1 MPEKSEV
8 GSQQA
13 EGRRR
18 AAPASAWARGER
30 SEKRPDRGARFLVV
44 AASVIVVIA
53 GLRQAS
59 QLLLP
64 FLIAV
69 FLAVISLPVMV
80 WLQRKKVPTPLAV
93 LGTVAA
99 AAGVVSVLGVVVGR
113 SVNEFAEVAPQ
124 YQARFQELANGI
136 LAWAEDAGLPTA
148 EWNPLDFINPGA
160 VIDLLNRTLGA
171 LAGLLSNAF
180 LVLLAVI
187 FILFEAA
194 GFRAK
199 LRVAF
204 GDRSDDN
211 LQRFGQMTLQIQN
224 YLAIKTA
231 VSLATGFL
239 AGFWVWALGLDFPL
253 LWGLVAFIFNY
264 IPSLGS
270 IFAAVGPVL
279 LAVVQFGPGRAIV
292 VAVGYVA
299 INVGFGNVVEPM
311 LLGRRLGLSTLVVFM
326 SLVFWGWVWG
336 PMGMLLSVP
345 LTMML
350 KIALENTEDL
360 RWVAVMLDKNPASA
374 TATAADAETTGSA
387 SPAATAAPP
396 DARREPQAPTRT
408 PAA

>member
-1 MPEKSEV
+1 MP
-8 GSQQA
+8 SQ
-13 EGRRR
+13 
-18 AAPASAWARGER
+18 
-30 SEKRPDRGARFLVV
+30 EKRPDRGARFLVV
-44 AASVIVVIA
+44 AASLIVVIA
-53 GLRQAS
+53 GLQAAS

-64 FLIAV
+64 FLTAV

-93 LGTVAA
+93 LTTVAA
-99 AAGVVSVLGVVVGR
+99 AAGVVSVLGVVVGQ
-113 SVNEFAEVAPQ
+113 SVNEFAQVAPQ
-124 YQARFQELANGI
+124 YQARIQELANGV
-136 LAWAEDAGLPTA
+136 LAWVEEIGLPTS
-148 EWNPLDFINPGA
+148 EWSPLDYVNPEA
-160 VIDLLNRTLGA
+160 VVDLLVELLGGTLGA

-204 GDRSDDN
+204 GDRGDN
-211 LQRFGQMTLQIQN
+211 LERFGQMTLQIQN

-231 VSLATGFL
+231 VSLATGLL
-239 AGFWVWALGLDFPL
+239 AGLWVWGLGLDFPL
-253 LWGLVAFIFNY
+253 LWGLVAFVFNY
-264 IPSLGS
+264 IPNLGS
-270 IFAAVGPVL
+270 IFAAIGPVL
-279 LAVVQFGPGRAIV
+279 LSVVQFGPGRAIA
-292 VAVGYVA
+292 VAAGYVV
-299 INVGFGNVVEPM
+299 INVVFGNVIEPM
-311 LLGRRLGLSTLVVFM
+311 LLGRRLGLSTLVVFL

-360 RWVAVMLDKNPASA
+360 RWVAVMLDKNPSSAAAGSSRAS
-374 TATAADAETTGSA
+374 
-387 SPAATAAPP
+387 SPAVPAAPS
-396 DARREPQAPTRT
+396 DAPREPQAPTRN

>member
-1 MPEKSEV
+1 MEK
-8 GSQQA
+8 
-13 EGRRR
+13 
-18 AAPASAWARGER
+18 P
-30 SEKRPDRGARFLVV
+30 PDRGARFFVV

-59 QLLLP
+59 QLILP
-64 FLIAV
+64 FLTAV
-69 FLAVISLPVMV
+69 FLAVISLPVLV
-80 WLQRKKVPTPLAV
+80 WLQRRKVPTPLAV
-93 LGTVAA
+93 FCTVAA

-113 SVNEFAEVAPQ
+113 SVNEFAQVARQ
-124 YQARFQELANGI
+124 YSARFQELANGI
-136 LAWAEDAGLPTA
+136 MAWADRVGLPTS
-148 EWNPLDFINPGA
+148 EWSPLDYVNPEA
-160 VIDLLNRTLGA
+160 VVDLLGGTLGA

-204 GDRSDDN
+204 GDGGGH
-211 LQRFGQMTLQIQN
+211 LERFGQMTLQIQN

-231 VSLATGFL
+231 VSLSTGLL
-239 AGFWVWALGLDFPL
+239 AGLWVWALGLDFPL

-264 IPSLGS
+264 IPNLGS
-270 IFAAVGPVL
+270 IFAAIGPVL
-279 LAVVQFGPGRAIV
+279 LSVLQFGPGRAVV
-292 VAVGYVA
+292 VAAGYVV
-299 INVGFGNVVEPM
+299 INVVFGNVVEPM
-311 LLGRRLGLSTLVVFM
+311 LLGRRLGLSTLVVFL

-360 RWVAVMLDKNPASA
+360 RWVAVMLDANTSSA
-374 TATAADAETTGSA
+374 GATAAAAEPTPPVSL
-387 SPAATAAPP
+387 AATVAPP
-396 DARREPQAPTRT
+396 DAPRGP
-408 PAA
+408 